1 MDYSDLKKRLLE
13 TNQSGDLAL
22 IESAFQF
29 AASAHLGQKRQSGED
44 YIEHPLNVALILA
57 DLGLD
62 QVTIAAALLHDVVE
76 DTGVTLEGIEARF
89 GKETALLVD
98 GVTKLSRLEIKTQL
112 EQQAENY
119 RKMFLAMAKDIR
131 VILIKLADRL
141 HNLRTLDHLSEE
153 KQKAIARE
161 SLEIFAPLAHRL
173 GIFRVKWEIEDLAF
187 RYLEPEEY
195 RDLAQ
200 RVSMKRKDREEFTQ
214 EVIMLLKERLEAVG
228 IKCDIQGRA
237 KHFYS
242 IFKKMQGGKDL
253 SEIYDLSAIR
263 VIVDS
268 VKDCYGALGIVHTLW
283 KPIPGRFKDFISVPK
298 SNMYQSLHTTV
309 IGPRGEIF
317 EIQIRTWEMHR
328 TSEYGI
334 AAHWKYKEGPGRTD
348 KDLDQKLAWLRSLL
362 EWQNDLRDAREFV
375 ETLKTDLF
383 EDEVFIFTP
392 KGDVIDLPAG
402 ATPLDFAYAI
412 HSNVGHRCIGAK
424 VNGKI
429 VSLDLALRTGD
440 IVEILTSK
448 TAAGPGQDWLNMVKT
463 PGAKNKIR
471 QWFKREK
478 KEENLAKGWDA
489 LEREV
494 RRAGLNP
501 ADLLKSEWLEKVCSR
516 FNTTNEEDL
525 LVSIGFGALQAQ
537 PVVARLRIE
546 AERAALKQKEPE
558 LPQVKGDAR
567 ARLGFGKAIQGVQ
580 VKGIDNVLIRF
591 SRCCNPVPGDPIIGY
606 ITRGRGVS
614 VHRLDCPNAVSFL
627 NDRERLIE
635 VVWAE
640 TQGGTYPVDVQI
652 QALDRAGLLA
662 DVANLVA
669 ETRTNMLSAFARG
682 TKDKMATIDL
692 VLEIKNLEQLQYL
705 CQKLSRIKDVM
716 TVERVVREVAR

>member
-1 MDYSDLKKRLLE
+1 MDFSDLKKRLLE
-13 TNQSGDLAL
+13 INPSGDLTL
-22 IESAFQF
+22 VESAFEF
-29 AASAHLGQKRQSGED
+29 SAAAHSGQKRQSGES
-44 YIEHPLNVALILA
+44 YIEHPLNVAMILA

-76 DTGVTLEGIEARF
+76 DTEFTLEQIEGRF

-98 GVTKLSRLEIKTQL
+98 GATKLSRLEIKTQL

-141 HNLRTLDHLSEE
+141 HNLRTLGHLDEE
-153 KQKAIARE
+153 KQKTIARE

-173 GIFRVKWEIEDLAF
+173 GIFRVKWELEDLSL
-187 RYLEPEEY
+187 RYLEPEKY

-200 RVSMKRKDREEFTQ
+200 RVSMKRKEREEFTQ
-214 EVIMLLKERLEAVG
+214 EVINILKERLETHG
-228 IKCDIQGRA
+228 IESDIQGRA

-242 IFKKMQGGKDL
+242 IFKKMESGKDL

-263 VIVDS
+263 VIVEGI
-268 VKDCYGALGIVHTLW
+268 KECYGALGIVHTLW
-283 KPIPGRFKDFISVPK
+283 KPIPGRFKDYISVPK

-334 AAHWKYKEGPGRTD
+334 AAHWKYKEGRTD
-348 KDLDQKLAWLRSLL
+348 RDLDQKLAWLRSLL

-429 VSLDLALRTGD
+429 VSLDVALKTGD
-440 IVEILTSK
+440 IVEVLTSK
-448 TAAGPGQDWLNMVKT
+448 TAAGPGSDWLNMVKT

-478 KEENLAKGWDA
+478 KEENLAKGWDT
-489 LEREV
+489 LEKEV
-494 RRAGLNP
+494 RRLGLNP
-501 ADLLKSEWLEKVCSR
+501 ADLLKTEWLEKIFSR
-516 FNTTNEEDL
+516 FNATNDEDL
-525 LVSIGFGALQAQ
+525 LVSIGFGALSAQ
-537 PVVARLRIE
+537 QVAARLRIE
-546 AERAALKQKEPE
+546 AERAAQKLKEPE
-558 LPQVKGDAR
+558 LPLAKGDAR
-567 ARLGFGKAIQGVQ
+567 SRIGYGKAVQGIQ
-580 VKGIDNVLIRF
+580 VKGIDNVLVRF
-591 SRCCNPVPGDPIIGY
+591 SRCCNPVPGDSIIGY

-614 VHRLDCPNAVSFL
+614 VHRLDCPNAGSFL

-662 DVANLVA
+662 DVANVVA

-692 VLEIKNLEQLQYL
+692 VLEIKNLEQLQYI

-716 TVERVVREVAR
+716 SVERVVREVAR